1 MSASPVRIEWAGAV
15 ATVILDRP
23 KQRNALDH
31 ATKGALRLALE
42 AVGDAPSVRA
52 VVLTGVGPAFCAG
65 QDLGEH
71 AAALEADAG
80 AACDTVARDYNPI
93 VQQIVSMPKPV
104 IAAVCGACVGAGLG
118 LALACDLRVFSE
130 DASLGTAFS
139 AIGLTCDTG
148 LSATLVRSVG
158 LARAKELVL
167 LAKPFSAQDA
177 VSWGIA
183 ATIVPDGEVDE
194 TAHRLAARLAAGP
207 TAAYAASKLALEEV
221 STLTFDQALSAEAR
235 AQAALCLT
243 QDHQDAVRSFL
254 NKQKPVFTGH

>member
-1 MSASPVRIEWAGAV
+1 MKASPVRIEWAGAV
-15 ATVILDRP
+15 ATVIIDRP
-23 KQRNALDH
+23 EQRNALDQ
-31 ATKGALRLALE
+31 ATKDGLRRALE
-42 AVGDAPSVRA
+42 AVGDAPAIRA
-52 VVLTGVGPAFCAG
+52 MVLTGAGPAFCAG
-65 QDLGEH
+65 QDLREH
-71 AAALEADAG
+71 AAALEADAD
-80 AACDTVARDYNPI
+80 AAFDTVTRDYNTI
-93 VQQIVSMPKPV
+93 VGQIVSMPKPV

-167 LAKPFSAQDA
+167 LARPFSAPDA

-183 ATIVPDGEVDE
+183 ATIVPDGEVAE
-194 TAHRLAARLAAGP
+194 TAHLLAARLAAGP
-207 TAAYAASKLALEEV
+207 TAAYAASKHALETV
-221 STLTFDQALSAEAR
+221 STLTLDQALMAEGR

-243 QDHQDAVRSFL
+243 RDHQGAVRSFL
-254 NKQKPVFTGH
+254 DKQKPVFTGQ